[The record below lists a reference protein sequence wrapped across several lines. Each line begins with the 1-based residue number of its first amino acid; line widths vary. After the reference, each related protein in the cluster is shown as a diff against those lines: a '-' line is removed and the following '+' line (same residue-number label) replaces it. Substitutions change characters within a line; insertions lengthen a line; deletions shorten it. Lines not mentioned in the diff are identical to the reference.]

1 MKKMK
6 KAGVL
11 VSAIATTAV
20 CASMIAGSTFA
31 LFTSEDQVD
40 ITVSSGNVSIT
51 ADVNGSIKT
60 PVSIKKTNDGYEIG
74 EYETSTSAGFNATS
88 DGLINVTNVIP
99 GDKVELTV
107 GVENTG
113 SVKAKYNFTL
123 ECVEGVSLM
132 NKLVVDVEEDTVN
145 ATDGVKKYTSDW
157 AEIDAG
163 AKATYNLT
171 LELPASL
178 DNAYKNLSTKI
189 KTTVFAVQYN
199 ADMANPVS
207 NVENFPVV
215 SGVADLTKGG
225 LLVLNSDLALTDT
238 VTFDK
243 DTEIDLGGNT
253 LSADK
258 LLEIG
263 NGADV
268 VIANGKFVSQ
278 CENNASNC
286 ALNIYG
292 DKSEVQTKLTLDNVD
307 VESYAYGIG
316 IRNYAWLQP
325 KSTEPLVTINGGSI
339 STEHPYACAIGTSA
353 ALGNNNGLAPDIKNA
368 LEELKQKGEDWSTKN
383 VFEGGKVVMNGTT
396 INSNG
401 SGIMLTVPVDMELNN
416 CTINSRMQC
425 LVIRA
430 GNVTLNGCTLNNNI
444 YNENEFEESCK
455 SLSYYNGYMGSK
467 YLSKGTQETW
477 QAANNT
483 DLAAIVLGNNV
494 GSTTSSYAFNCK
506 VTVINTVINQ
516 KNGISEGQAAL
527 VYIHGDPR
535 VDENKMPKYTATFA
549 YSYSEG
555 FKGVKLDPES
565 ESDIVKAG
573 NLDSIK

>member
-123 ECVEGVSLM
+123 ECVEGVALM
-132 NKLVVDVEEDTVN
+132 NKLVVDVEEDTVG

-171 LELPASL
+171 LQLPAEL
-178 DNAYKNLSTKI
+178 DSTYANLSTKI

-207 NVENFPVV
+207 NVEKFPVV
-215 SGVADLTKGG
+215 EGVEDLTDGG
-225 LLVLNSDLALTDT
+225 LLVLSDNLTVKGVDPDPT
-238 VTFDK
+238 VNGVKDYITIDK
-243 DTEIDLGGNT
+243 DTEIDLGGKTWTIDN
-253 LSADK
+253 K
-258 LLEIG
+258 LF
-263 NGADV
+263 NVVDGADLV
-268 VIANGKFVSQ
+268 VSNGKIVATNSAKNGMADCAFNVYG
-278 CENNASNC
+278 NANSKQ
-286 ALNIYG
+286 A
-292 DKSEVQTKLTLDNVD
+292 SLTLDNVD
-307 VESYAYGIG
+307 IESYGYGLG
-316 IRNYAWLQP
+316 IRNFRTN
-325 KSTEPLVTINGGSI
+325 SNEPLVTVNGGTITTS
-339 STEHPYACAIGTSA
+339 HPYACAVGTSA
-353 ALGNNNGLAPDIKNA
+353 ILDNNTG
-368 LEELKQKGEDWSTKN
+368 ST
-383 VFEGGKVVMNGTT
+383 VYTGGSVIMNGTT

-401 SGIMLTVPVDMELNN
+401 SGIMLTVPVAMELNN

-444 YNENEFEESCK
+444 YDNAEYESAVDG
-455 SLSYYNGYMGSK
+455 LSYSTGYMSKKYIDKNITEQTYWGS
-467 YLSKGTQETW
+467 S
-477 QAANNT
+477 NNT
-483 DLAAIVLGNNV
+483 DLAAIVLGNRVAEEVWNKTEQKYV
-494 GSTTSSYAFNCK
+494 PNKTYDFDCK
-506 VTVINTVINQ
+506 VTVIDTVINQ
-516 KNGISEGQAAL
+516 KNGINSDENAL
-527 VYIHGDPR
+527 VYIHGDAR
-535 VDENKMPKYTATFA
+535 DHKAEFNYSGVGYEGENLKTAGTVA
-549 YSYSEG
+549 HILVNGEQQG
-555 FKGVKLDPES
+555 
-565 ESDIVKAG
+565 
-573 NLDSIK
+573 

>member
-51 ADVNGSIKT
+51 ADVNGSVKT
-60 PVSIKKTNDGYEIG
+60 PVSIKETNDGYEIG

-132 NKLVVDVEEDTVN
+132 NKLVVDVKEDTVA

-171 LELPASL
+171 LELPAGL
-178 DNAYKNLSTKI
+178 DNTYASLSTKI

-199 ADMANPVS
+199 ADMANPTS

-243 DTEIDLGGNT
+243 DTEIDL
-253 LSADK
+253 
-258 LLEIG
+258 
-263 NGADV
+263 NGCKFELNNQITVTNKASV
-268 VIANGKFVSQ
+268 KIANGDI
-278 CENNASNC
+278 N
-286 ALNIYG
+286 
-292 DKSEVQTKLTLDNVD
+292 VQTEEVTNPAMSVLAGCSLTLDGVEYSTNGCALYPEGNAAKVVVKNSNLTANNSYCVATNASEQGKNGGVIIELSDSTFSGNSPILLNVP
-307 VESYAYGIG
+307 G
-316 IRNYAWLQP
+316 
-325 KSTEPLVTINGGSI
+325 TINMNNCIVNGNMHGVIVRGGTAVIKDCTI
-339 STEHPYACAIGTSA
+339 SQQNDADTYVNYFDNRNWATGNTVNLA
-353 ALGNNNGLAPDIKNA
+353 ALTVGDKTANSAYDYASEVTLVNTALISESRNPAVYIYGKNNVEGHTCTNDC
-368 LEELKQKGEDWSTKN
+368 STTVNYDASTVAK
-383 VFEGGKVVMNGTT
+383 MNGRVLVEVA
-396 INSNG
+396 SNG
-401 SGIMLTVPVDMELNN
+401 TPTVLNPDGG
-416 CTINSRMQC
+416 TIK
-425 LVIRA
+425 
-430 GNVTLNGCTLNNNI
+430 T
-444 YNENEFEESCK
+444 K
-455 SLSYYNGYMGSK
+455 
-467 YLSKGTQETW
+467 
-477 QAANNT
+477 
-483 DLAAIVLGNNV
+483 D
-494 GSTTSSYAFNCK
+494 
-506 VTVINTVINQ
+506 
-516 KNGISEGQAAL
+516 
-527 VYIHGDPR
+527 
-535 VDENKMPKYTATFA
+535 
-549 YSYSEG
+549 
-555 FKGVKLDPES
+555 
-565 ESDIVKAG
+565 
-573 NLDSIK
+573 